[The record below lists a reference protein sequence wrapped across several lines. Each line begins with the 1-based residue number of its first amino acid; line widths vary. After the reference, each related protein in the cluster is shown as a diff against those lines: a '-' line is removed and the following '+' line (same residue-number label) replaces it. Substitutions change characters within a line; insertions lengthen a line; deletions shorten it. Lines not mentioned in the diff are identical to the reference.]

1 MSLWWERRKSQSP
14 LDQHIVFFLPFF
26 FFTSERE
33 GLTLEAWQK
42 NSTWKNENTRAGST
56 KPRSAEDPESAS
68 GRIKP
73 QKSGFQNRQAGLF
86 AGPNDHYLPKITPRM
101 FCKTDLNKLTHWPLS
116 AHFCF
121 ASEYVKFG
129 QPSWLTFSCLSLNTA
144 TTQTLSGMSLFKSS
158 ICLLTVLQTK
168 FCVYCIF
175 FLLLQ
180 IFLHVYKILAF
191 FYTSFQIL
199 TTMFLVILT
208 HLKDVYHVKC
218 WWVYK
223 EYQSNTIKQLRTVNV
238 NRTLLYSDQWRT
250 ELSPPPCPWQKCRF
264 FFLLAK

>member
-1 MSLWWERRKSQSP
+1 MSLSDYHCGWLTVRIWGLDIHYLIYILVFCFPLALCLVHSVAIKFSPCLDSCLSKRSHILIKTFSVFMMRKKKKSKSFGP
-14 LDQHIVFFLPFF
+14 AYCFLPAIFF
-26 FFTSERE
+26 FSLLR
-33 GLTLEAWQK
+33 GKSSLWRPGRK

-68 GRIKP
+68 VSNKP

-86 AGPNDHYLPKITPRM
+86 AGPNDHYLPKLTPRM

-158 ICLLTVLQTK
+158 IRLLTVLQTK

-175 FLLLQ
+175 F
-180 IFLHVYKILAF
+180 Y
-191 FYTSFQIL
+191 FY
-199 TTMFLVILT
+199 
-208 HLKDVYHVKC
+208 
-218 WWVYK
+218 
-223 EYQSNTIKQLRTVNV
+223 
-238 NRTLLYSDQWRT
+238 
-250 ELSPPPCPWQKCRF
+250 RF
-264 FFLLAK
+264 FCMYIKF